1 MKKTAVGNA
10 LEFEA
15 QAQKAVSQAI
25 KVCQSRIEANNCEVT
40 PELRVLSNAVV
51 SLEQAVKSFIAAE
64 QLSK

>member
-25 KVCQSRIEANNCEVT
+25 KVCQSRIEANN
-40 PELRVLSNAVV
+40 
-51 SLEQAVKSFIAAE
+51 
-64 QLSK
+64 